1 VNELSIAAFI
11 CLRPHRGVFVFSS
24 TLFLGK
30 KEKIMKL
37 KRFIAFGLITLMA
50 LVLLVGCTQQT
61 ASEPEAPAAQTEP
74 EPEPEA
80 EPELEPEPEEE
91 AEPVE
96 LLIGAA
102 MSLVDVVEALSEI
115 YTEEFPHI
123 TLTHNFAS
131 SGALQGQIE
140 EGAPIDIFFSAAAG
154 QMRELEEQGLMYGDS
169 DIVVT
174 NTVVLIVPADS
185 DLEIEDFADVALDT
199 VGLVGVGDPEAMP
212 IGRFAQEVFT
222 ALDVEEDV
230 YDKAVLASDVRQL
243 LTWVE
248 MGEVDA
254 GVVFMTDAITSDEV
268 RIVAVADA
276 ELHAPSVN
284 PVGIVET
291 SSHKEEAQSFID
303 FLFSDTAR
311 AIFEEFGFTMY
322 R

>member
-1 VNELSIAAFI
+1 MK
-11 CLRPHRGVFVFSS
+11 R
-24 TLFLGK
+24 K
-30 KEKIMKL
+30 K
-37 KRFIAFGLITLMA
+37 LITLGLAA
-50 LVLLVGCTQQT
+50 LIILALLTGCAQQT
-61 ASEPEAPAAQTEP
+61 APEPEAPPTRAEPTPTPEP
-74 EPEPEA
+74 EPEP
-80 EPELEPEPEEE
+80 E

-115 YTEEFPHI
+115 YADEFPHV
-123 TLTHNFAS
+123 TLTHTFAS

-140 EGAPIDIFFSAAAG
+140 EGAPIDIFFSAAAA
-154 QMRELEEQGLMYGDS
+154 QMRNLEEQGLIYGEGS
-169 DIVVT
+169 IVVT
-174 NTVVLIVPADS
+174 NTVALIVPIDS
-185 DLEIEDFADVALDT
+185 GLEIEDFADAALDA
-199 VGLVGVGDPEAMP
+199 VGLVGVGDPESVP

-222 ALDVEEDV
+222 ALGVEDEV
-230 YDKAVLASDVRQL
+230 YEKAVLASDVRQI

-276 ELHAPSVN
+276 ALHAPSVN

-291 SSHKEEAQSFID
+291 SPHKAEAQNFID

-311 AIFEEFGFTMY
+311 AIFEQFGFTMY